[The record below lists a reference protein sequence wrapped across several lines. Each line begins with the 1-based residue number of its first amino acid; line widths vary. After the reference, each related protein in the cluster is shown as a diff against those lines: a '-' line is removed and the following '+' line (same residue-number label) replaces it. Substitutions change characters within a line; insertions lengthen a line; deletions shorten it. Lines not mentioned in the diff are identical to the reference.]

1 MWYSFWVKTLSTKW
15 FKKWSS
21 KVNLKD
27 EDLIKTIQNLGE
39 GLSTANLGGNLFK
52 VRVKRECGGKSS
64 GFRTLVAYKVG
75 DKAIFLYGF
84 GKNERGNIDSSE
96 LKYFKK
102 LGVDLLH
109 LSDIQLQQSLDEKIL
124 FEIEVSE

>member
-1 MWYSFWVKTLSTKW
+1 VKTLSTKW

-27 EDLIKTIQNLGE
+27 EDLIKTIQNMGE

-52 VRVKRECGGKSS
+52 VRVKREYGGKSS

-75 DKAIFLYGF
+75 DKAIFYMVL
-84 GKNERGNIDSSE
+84 
-96 LKYFKK
+96 
-102 LGVDLLH
+102 
-109 LSDIQLQQSLDEKIL
+109 EKMKGI
-124 FEIEVSE
+124 I